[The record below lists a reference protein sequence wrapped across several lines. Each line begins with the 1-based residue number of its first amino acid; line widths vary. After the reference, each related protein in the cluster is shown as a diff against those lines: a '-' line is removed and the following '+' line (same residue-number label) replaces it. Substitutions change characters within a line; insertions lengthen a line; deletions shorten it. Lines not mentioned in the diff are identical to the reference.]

1 MLNVPIMKIRIQG
14 EKEDKRA
21 GRNSGGDGYVD
32 GIDCVDGMKN
42 SQLYTYL
49 QTHQTVYIK
58 YVYLFV

>member
-1 MLNVPIMKIRIQG
+1 MEKKKIRGQ
-14 EKEDKRA
+14 EET
-21 GRNSGGDGYVD
+21 SGGDGYVD

-58 YVYLFV
+58 YVYLFVW